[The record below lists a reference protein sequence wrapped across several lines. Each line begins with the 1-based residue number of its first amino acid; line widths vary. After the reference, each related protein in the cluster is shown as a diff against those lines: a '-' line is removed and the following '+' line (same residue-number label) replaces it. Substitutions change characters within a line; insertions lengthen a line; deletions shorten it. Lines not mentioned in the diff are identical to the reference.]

1 MMGPTNTNNKPTR
14 IFSITGKRVLI
25 FLLIVILVVAGASFF
40 NRKLQQ
46 KNSYK
51 VPEQNTQQFADHDL
65 ANHDYQSYQIRL
77 TGYAN
82 DYIAMGKYG
91 DAERVLN
98 EIMTNVP
105 KDKIISQTYRSYWY
119 LYQKTGD
126 TQNRKKYALLTA
138 QKLRAEGQDKAAEQF
153 EADAKG

>member
-1 MMGPTNTNNKPTR
+1 MGPTNTNNKPTHF
-14 IFSITGKRVLI
+14 FSIAGKRVLI
-25 FLLIVILVVAGASFF
+25 FLLIIILIAVGAFVF
-40 NRKLQQ
+40 HRKQQQ

-51 VPEQNTQQFADHDL
+51 VPEQNTTQFADKDL
-65 ANHDYQSYQIRL
+65 AAHDYQSYQVRL
-77 TGYAN
+77 TGYSN
-82 DYIAMGKYG
+82 DYIAMSKYG

-126 TQNRKKYALLTA
+126 VQNRKKYAQLTA
-138 QKLRAEGQDKAAEQF
+138 DKLKQEGQSKAAEAF
-153 EADAKG
+153 EADAQGK